1 MLNPLFRRTVSRLA
15 RGIDIAFSSATLAR
29 SRRFRH
35 VSGEDGALDH
45 DLRIRRLQ
53 VIASFYAR
61 PQFAAVEGEFFPR
74 PALIA
79 PDFVRVRE
87 FGMRGEVV
95 DLRWPS
101 LFEPMWSKQAV
112 QQHLDELPA
121 QERKALGMD
130 GFGSLDALV
139 FDRSGELRDKYLR
152 ARANRTAYAR
162 WFRHKG
168 APRPVVVLIHGYMAG
183 NFAIEERMWQV
194 KRLFQSGLDVVL
206 TVLPLHG
213 PRRSEARG
221 YRPPAFP
228 SGDPRFTIEGFRQVV
243 FDHRAIFDYLHSVGV
258 RDIGLMGMSLG
269 GYTAALLSTLEAQLR
284 FSVLFVPLG
293 AIEDLAHR
301 NGHLAG
307 DTQQQL
313 KQRELLRRAE
323 IMINPLARPS
333 LIPSDR
339 VIVVAGEADRVTGVQ
354 HARLLAEHFGAELSL
369 FHGGHLLQLGRERA
383 FEPVWRLLGTFAA
396 YGLS

>member
-15 RGIDIAFSSATLAR
+15 RGIDIAFSSAALHR
-29 SRRFRH
+29 SRRFRQA
-35 VSGEDGALDH
+35 SGEDGALGH
-45 DLRIRRLQ
+45 ELRVRRLQ

-61 PQFAAVEGEFFPR
+61 PEFLSVEGEFFPR

-101 LFEPMWSKQAV
+101 VFEPMWSKQAV
-112 QQHLDELPA
+112 QGCLDGLPA
-121 QERKALGMD
+121 EERKSLGVD
-130 GFGSLDALV
+130 GVDYLDALK
-139 FDRSGELRDKYLR
+139 FDRSGELREKYMR

-228 SGDPRFTIEGFRQVV
+228 SGDPRFTIEGFRQTV
-243 FDHRAIFDYLHSVGV
+243 FDHRAVFDYLRSVGV

-269 GYTAALLSTLEAQLR
+269 GYTAALLCTLEAQLR

-301 NGHLAG
+301 NGHMTG
-307 DTQQQL
+307 DAHQQL

-323 IMINPLARPS
+323 AMINPLSRPS
-333 LIPSDR
+333 LVPSDR
-339 VIVVAGEADRVTGVQ
+339 VIVVAGEADRVTGIQ
-354 HARLLAEHFGAELSL
+354 HARLLSEHFGAELSL